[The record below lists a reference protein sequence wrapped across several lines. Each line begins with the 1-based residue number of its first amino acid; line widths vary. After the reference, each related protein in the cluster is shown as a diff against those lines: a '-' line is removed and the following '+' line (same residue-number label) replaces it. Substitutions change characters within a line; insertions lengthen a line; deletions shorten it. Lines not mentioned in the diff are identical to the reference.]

1 MAPKGLPI
9 LNAPPMSGDN
19 VSPLKDILNRAA
31 EPPEL
36 SPQAKEHLG
45 RVEAI
50 ATGAL
55 RDLEAVGD
63 EVGKLR
69 DEITLRARMLGEATV
84 EFDEL
89 ARTASQGYVS
99 IRNAIDMLRDKFA
112 AGMKP
117 APTLPVIEKPA
128 PNGPAS
134 LVPDAPSSDGTAKP
148 VDQHSSA
155 T

>member
-50 ATGAL
+50 ATNAL

-69 DEITLRARMLGEATV
+69 DEITLRARMLGEATI

-89 ARTASQGYVS
+89 ARTANQGYGS
-99 IRNAIDMLRDKFA
+99 IRKALDMLREKFA
-112 AGMKP
+112 TAAPPVPSVP
-117 APTLPVIEKPA
+117 AEQKAPPPT
-128 PNGPAS
+128 
-134 LVPDAPSSDGTAKP
+134 D
-148 VDQHSSA
+148 
-155 T
+155 

>member
-1 MAPKGLPI
+1 MAVKPI
-9 LNAPPMSGDN
+9 ASREGILFTAPIAAPADSFKSVAPPANM
-19 VSPLKDILNRAA
+19 
-31 EPPEL
+31 

-45 RVEAI
+45 RIDKISADV
-50 ATGAL
+50 L
-55 RDLEAVGD
+55 RDLEAVTED
-63 EVGKLR
+63 IGKLR